1 MLMAACTSA
10 VSYLQSFA
18 AIGTQGEKH
27 SSREG
32 LQRPP
37 QERCGTDASFVC
49 DFAFSVSQSERNIT
63 FAVLGGGALSE
74 QTNTAGCQT
83 SLNAAA
89 DATRSAVGALL
100 GLSRRAALAAPV
112 ERTNI
117 DMKRGEK
124 AENVKNQSH
133 Y

>member
-1 MLMAACTSA
+1 MGACTST
-10 VSYLQSFA
+10 VSDLQSFA
-18 AIGTQGEKH
+18 TIGTQGEKH

-37 QERCGTDASFVC
+37 QDIGGTDASFVC

-63 FAVLGGGALSE
+63 FAVLGGDIKRE

-89 DATRSAVGALL
+89 VATRSAVGALL
-100 GLSRRAALAAPV
+100 GLSRRGALAAPV
-112 ERTNI
+112 EHTNI
-117 DMKRGEK
+117 DVKEGEK
-124 AENVKNQSH
+124 RAENVKNQSH